1 MIYERAMAGTIVL
14 KSKYL
19 FIFGGQQDPDFN
31 VEAVERLD
39 LSEYRSSF

>member
-14 KSKYL
+14 HSKYL

-39 LSEYRSSF
+39 LSNSHSTF